1 MVDGLVVVDKACF
14 HHDFAAGG
22 VLHGVG
28 AGKPITVCIFEPVFY
43 QSFQSFGGAAF
54 APPCSANAVARLPD
68 ALGEV
73 ESRPFISLFRFSQ
86 QAVVDADG
94 AEHLSG
100 GLFHDGPLVVVL
112 VGIEQRP
119 CAQKLLRLGHILVR
133 RPAQP
138 AGDFRVVGP
147 VRVHHRGIRRHKAAQ
162 KQPRRFDFLCAGVAH
177 DTFLPTIL
185 NMHRIAQNRLRR
197 KQNGLLRGKNA

>member
-1 MVDGLVVVDKACF
+1 MEPTSQSRYRSTAPLPRGASGEEKKLYEMPRPPLNRGGGSASALTERLLLIVFSRQGIALAGYRCTVEFVVDGLVVVNKACF

-28 AGKPITVCIFEPVFY
+28 AGKPITVCILEPVFY

-73 ESRPFISLFRFSQ
+73 ESRPFISLCRFSQ

-94 AEHLSG
+94 TEHLPG
-100 GLFHDGPLVVVL
+100 GLSTM
-112 VGIEQRP
+112 
-119 CAQKLLRLGHILVR
+119 
-133 RPAQP
+133 
-138 AGDFRVVGP
+138 
-147 VRVHHRGIRRHKAAQ
+147 
-162 KQPRRFDFLCAGVAH
+162 AH
-177 DTFLPTIL
+177 W
-185 NMHRIAQNRLRR
+185 
-197 KQNGLLRGKNA
+197 

>member
-1 MVDGLVVVDKACF
+1 MVGGLVVVDKACF
-14 HHDFAAGG
+14 HHDLAAGG
-22 VLHGVG
+22 VLHGMG
-28 AGKPITVCIFEPVFY
+28 AGEPITVCILEPVFY
-43 QSFQSFGGAAF
+43 QSVQSLGGAAF
-54 APPCSANAVARLPD
+54 APPCSADAVAHLPH
-68 ALGEV
+68 AV
-73 ESRPFISLFRFSQ
+73 
-86 QAVVDADG
+86 AVVKAGPGVPLRLYTGGGKDAD
-94 AEHLSG
+94 AAKHLSG

-119 CAQKLLRLGHILVR
+119 CAQQLLRLGHILVR

-138 AGDFRVVGP
+138 AGDLRVVGP

-177 DTFLPTIL
+177 DTFLPTIV